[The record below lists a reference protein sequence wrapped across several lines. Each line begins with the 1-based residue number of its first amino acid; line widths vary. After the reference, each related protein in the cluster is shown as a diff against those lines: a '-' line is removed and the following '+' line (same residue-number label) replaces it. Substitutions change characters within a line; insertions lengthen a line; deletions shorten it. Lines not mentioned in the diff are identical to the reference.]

1 MKATK
6 MDTDD
11 GLVRLASKCMEIANG
26 NTGWLV
32 KKEYREAIA
41 SLVGIAG
48 SFDAERARLV
58 AEVHKLQAANGMLA
72 NQLKAEYERA
82 NDSEIIIETI
92 AEGLKKLHDYAE
104 RKKAKPVTLLPEAKP
119 AKEKPNGR
127 PVSMTQSPS
136 FRSSSLSVPEL

>member
-6 MDTDD
+6 MDTND
-11 GLVRLASKCMEIANG
+11 GLNKLAAKCREISDG
-26 NTGWLV
+26 KVGWAIPAG
-32 KKEYREAIA
+32 YREAVATLIQ
-41 SLVGIAG
+41 IAG
-48 SFDAERARLV
+48 GLDAEQGRLV
-58 AEVHKLQAANGMLA
+58 AEINRLKAANGMLA

-127 PVSMTQSPS
+127 PVSTTQSPS